1 MQDELLWG
9 ASWLHQAS
17 EDASYMSYIQSNGHT
32 LGAEDDDYSFS
43 WDDKRVG
50 TKVLLSKVYLKADS
64 NSLWKQN
71 DSWILILVVV
81 TSFLQGFLQDRI
93 EGLQLY
99 KVHADSYICSLV
111 PGTSSFQAQYTPG
124 QVSSHKYVT
133 FCSSNEKELKWDCN
147 MSRGASLQRKWEQP
161 AVCDF
166 QCFSSPYLRQI
177 PKLQWW
183 IDQLRTYNCHSFEPR
198 LAS

>member
-64 NSLWKQN
+64 NSLRKWN
-71 DSWILILVVV
+71 DS
-81 TSFLQGFLQDRI
+81 
-93 EGLQLY
+93 
-99 KVHADSYICSLV
+99 
-111 PGTSSFQAQYTPG
+111 
-124 QVSSHKYVT
+124 
-133 FCSSNEKELKWDCN
+133 
-147 MSRGASLQRKWEQP
+147 
-161 AVCDF
+161 
-166 QCFSSPYLRQI
+166 
-177 PKLQWW
+177 
-183 IDQLRTYNCHSFEPR
+183 
-198 LAS
+198 